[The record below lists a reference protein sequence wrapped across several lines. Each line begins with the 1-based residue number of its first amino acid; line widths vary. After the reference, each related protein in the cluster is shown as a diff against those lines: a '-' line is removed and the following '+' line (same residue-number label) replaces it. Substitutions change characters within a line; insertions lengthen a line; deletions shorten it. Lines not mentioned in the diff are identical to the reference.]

1 MNSLLVIG
9 FIGGLITG
17 ISPCVIPV
25 VPVIAAGGSAGGSRR
40 RPFAIIGGM
49 VASFSL
55 FTLVGGS
62 LLSYLDL
69 PADFLRNLGLA
80 LLFVLALGLLIP
92 KVGELLAIPFSRLGL
107 GRQSSSTSGLVLGM
121 SLGLVF
127 VPCAGP
133 VLAAISVVA
142 ATHRVGWSSVV
153 LTVSYAAGAAVP
165 LLVLAIVAQRST
177 EGFASLRDHA
187 PLVRRIAGGVLA
199 LAALALA
206 LNLTRPLQTSV
217 PGYTS
222 ALEDHIESSPAAEHQ
237 LQILTGERPNH
248 FAARQAV
255 AAGALPDLGV
265 APQFTGI
272 TAWLHTPGGKP
283 LSLSSLAGKVVLVDF
298 WTYSC
303 INCERS
309 LPHVEAWYRAYRA
322 KGLVV
327 IGVHTPE
334 FAFEHVVGNVA
345 TAADQLGVD
354 YPIAID
360 SDYATWNAYANE
372 YWPAEYLIDQHGHVR
387 HMSFGEGD
395 YATTEAD
402 IRTLLAAGGATGL
415 GPVTNVADLT
425 PTEATTPETYLGDAQ
440 LNEQDYVGSPLIP
453 GRMATYRLPATLAPD
468 DVAFGGR
475 WDEGTQSATAGSG
488 AALEL
493 NFTARD
499 VYLVLGGSGT
509 VTVSV
514 NGARPRT
521 VTVAGIP
528 GLHTLVATSAPESAV
543 LRLSFSPGVSA
554 YDFTFG

>member
-1 MNSLLVIG
+1 
-9 FIGGLITG
+9 
-17 ISPCVIPV
+17 
-25 VPVIAAGGSAGGSRR
+25 
-40 RPFAIIGGM
+40 
-49 VASFSL
+49 
-55 FTLVGGS
+55 
-62 LLSYLDL
+62 
-69 PADFLRNLGLA
+69 
-80 LLFVLALGLLIP
+80 
-92 KVGELLAIPFSRLGL
+92 
-107 GRQSSSTSGLVLGM
+107 
-121 SLGLVF
+121 
-127 VPCAGP
+127 
-133 VLAAISVVA
+133 
-142 ATHRVGWSSVV
+142 
-153 LTVSYAAGAAVP
+153 
-165 LLVLAIVAQRST
+165 
-177 EGFASLRDHA
+177 
-187 PLVRRIAGGVLA
+187 
-199 LAALALA
+199 
-206 LNLTRPLQTSV
+206 
-217 PGYTS
+217 
-222 ALEDHIESSPAAEHQ
+222 
-237 LQILTGERPNH
+237 
-248 FAARQAV
+248 
-255 AAGALPDLGV
+255 
-265 APQFTGI
+265 
-272 TAWLHTPGGKP
+272 
-283 LSLSSLAGKVVLVDF
+283 
-298 WTYSC
+298 
-303 INCERS
+303 
-309 LPHVEAWYRAYRA
+309 
-322 KGLVV
+322 V

-360 SDYATWNAYANE
+360 NDYATWNAYANE